1 VETLITTP
9 ALNLYRRRYHHYYL
23 NNNNNKRLQKIAG
36 QGLFP
41 LLHRRHRMERALQH
55 QQQEATTAA
64 LIAIE
69 VAVTVVM
76 LPTEE
81 NAARALQTTG
91 TDISAASRRRGAWRR
106 KQVKRS

>member
-1 VETLITTP
+1 
-9 ALNLYRRRYHHYYL
+9 
-23 NNNNNKRLQKIAG
+23 
-36 QGLFP
+36 
-41 LLHRRHRMERALQH
+41 MERALQH

-69 VAVTVVM
+69 VAVTVVVTVAATVVALVVM

-91 TDISAASRRRGAWRR
+91 TNISAASRRRGAWRR